1 VLFRFGADALCIT
14 HADAASLM
22 AAVQA
27 RLTAGS
33 GFALATLNLDHLVK
47 LRRDGAFRRA
57 YAAQDMVVADGN
69 PVVWLSRLAGRPV
82 SLVPGADMVVPLVQ
96 VAARAGRPLVM
107 VGATPSAL
115 SAAAAHLQ
123 ALVPGLVVGPLI
135 APSRDFDPDGPE
147 AQAILAQIAAVGPC
161 LCLVALGAPKQERLA
176 AAGRAIA
183 PQAGFAGIGAG
194 VDFLA
199 GAQARAPEWVRALAM
214 EWLWRML
221 RQPRRMVP
229 RYAACAAILPS
240 EALRALRLRW
250 RGA

>member
-123 ALVPGLVVGPLI
+123 A
-135 APSRDFDPDGPE
+135 
-147 AQAILAQIAAVGPC
+147 PC
-161 LCLVALGAPKQERLA
+161 AG
-176 AAGRAIA
+176 AGRRAA
-183 PQAGFAGIGAG
+183 DRA
-194 VDFLA
+194 V
-199 GAQARAPEWVRALAM
+199 ARL
-214 EWLWRML
+214 
-221 RQPRRMVP
+221 
-229 RYAACAAILPS
+229 
-240 EALRALRLRW
+240 
-250 RGA
+250 